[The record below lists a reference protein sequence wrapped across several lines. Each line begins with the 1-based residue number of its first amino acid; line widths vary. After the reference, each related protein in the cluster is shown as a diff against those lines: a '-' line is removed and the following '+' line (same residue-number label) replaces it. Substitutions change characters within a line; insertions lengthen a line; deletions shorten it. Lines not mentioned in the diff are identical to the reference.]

1 MTREEIEKK
10 ADNAF
15 PSSDKLGLVV
25 SETTKL
31 RREGYIKCA
40 EEYESLPKIHG
51 WVARDM
57 GPLNALDLNI
67 GKLKLWPKV
76 PIRNNVGCFWMPN
89 FPQNAAIMDLPE
101 ETMPEL
107 AWESEPVEVELL
119 IRKV

>member
-40 EEYESLPKIHG
+40 EEYESLPTIHG
-51 WVARDM
+51 WVARDKD
-57 GPLNALDLNI
+57 GSVHAFRYKPVRGFEREI
-67 GKLKLWPKV
+67 W
-76 PIRNNVGCFWMPN
+76 VG
-89 FPQNAAIMDLPE
+89 AGLSMDLPKDSF
-101 ETMPEL
+101 L
-107 AWESEPVEVELL
+107 SARWESEPVEVKML
-119 IRKV
+119 IQKITK